1 MKPYRAKRE
10 RIRKRNR
17 RIVSGVMLLSAL
29 SIVWVLGTWLFTSAR
44 SGSLKG
50 PPGMKAEAGVE
61 ENRENKT
68 LVSAKIEQTNLTGLT
83 IKEAEET
90 IEERFQWGL
99 AVSDGSEV
107 VSLDNLLSGQLE
119 EIQTKLRQTPPD
131 QAQMYTFDW
140 SILKESLKKQVAE
153 LANHWDQPEK
163 NSQLES
169 FDKDTGV
176 YHYTK
181 EQYGRTLNQEK
192 LITQVMNAMKDEDL
206 QREITAEFTKLPP
219 KRTQAQAK
227 EQYQVIGTFSTTTTN
242 NKNRNKNI
250 SLAVESMNGLIVKP
264 GEEFSFNHVTGNR
277 TRDKGYQPAGAYRNG
292 VLIEE
297 PGGGVCQVSTTLY
310 HAVIEGGFK
319 TTERNSHSFAPSYVK
334 KGQDAMVSFDGY
346 AGPDL
351 KFVNT
356 SADNIV
362 VRAAL
367 QGRKLKLSIV
377 GIPLLDQGQTV
388 EIVSKKVRDADPLP
402 PIYEENPALS
412 YGTEKVIDPG
422 TVGSVYKSYRI
433 TKRGD
438 TIIKEEPLHNSSY
451 KGKPAIIQRNTTVMP
466 EETVPE
472 TVPETESETESETET
487 TEVEQIGPGMDLP
500 VNSQDITP

>member
-1 MKPYRAKRE
+1 MKTYRAKRE

-29 SIVWVLGTWLFTSAR
+29 SIVWVLGSRLFASPP
-44 SGSLKG
+44 SDFLKG
-50 PPGMKAEAGVE
+50 ATGMEAEAGVE
-61 ENRENKT
+61 ENTENKT

-90 IEERFQWGL
+90 IEERYQWGL

-107 VSLDNLLSGQLE
+107 VSLDNLLSGQLK
-119 EIQTKLRQTPPD
+119 EIQTQLTQTPPD
-131 QAQMYTFDW
+131 QVQKYTIDRLV
-140 SILKESLKKQVAE
+140 LKEPLKKQVAE
-153 LANHWDQPEK
+153 LAKRWDQPEK
-163 NSQLES
+163 NSQLDS
-169 FDKDTGV
+169 FDPDTGV

-181 EQYGRTLNQEK
+181 EQYGRVLNQEK
-192 LITQVMNAMKDEDL
+192 LIAQVMNAVKEEDL
-206 QREITAEFTKLPP
+206 QREISAEFTKLPP
-219 KRTQAQAK
+219 KRTKTQAK

-250 SLAVESMNGLIVKP
+250 SLAVDAMNGLIVKP

-277 TRDKGYQPAGAYRNG
+277 TKDKGYQPAGAYRNG

-351 KFVNT
+351 KFINT
-356 SADNIV
+356 SQDNIV

-367 QGRKLKLSIV
+367 KGNKLNLSLV
-377 GIPLLDQGQTV
+377 GIPLLDQGQKV

-402 PIYEENPALS
+402 PVYEENPALL
-412 YGTEKVIDPG
+412 YGTEKVIHKG
-422 TVGSVYKSYRI
+422 STGSVYKSYRI
-433 TKRGD
+433 TRKGD

-472 TVPETESETESETET
+472 TVPETESETETETET
-487 TEVEQIGPGMDLP
+487 TEAEQIGPG
-500 VNSQDITP
+500 I